1 MARINIYGT
10 DYTTGETARL
20 GWFDPATAEEF
31 REGTRWNGRNRIGV
45 CSGGQVG
52 FEVLYRTRGGRWVH
66 RRDFRHEFNGGDT
79 YRFLSDDEARDWL
92 IRSEVNDQAVERFF
106 GELEP
111 ERRPGRPATGTR
123 VEVRLPDEILASVD
137 TRAEADGITRA
148 ALIRRLVEAGLAG

>member
-31 REGTRWNGRNRIGV
+31 REGTRWDGHNHIRV

-52 FEVLYRTRGGRWVH
+52 FEVLYRTKRGRWVLN
-66 RRDFRHEFNGGDT
+66 RDFRNEFNGGDT

-92 IRSEVNDQAVERFF
+92 IRSEINDAAVERFF

-111 ERRPGRPATGTR
+111 ERGPGRPPVGTQVKVR
-123 VEVRLPDEILASVD
+123 VPDETLAALD
-137 TRAEADGITRA
+137 ARAEADGITRA